1 MHRAD
6 GSGMQDASRLS
17 SGNTSREKCG
27 HRVEF
32 AIHTN
37 VSQGASNVRCSLC
50 STVTQV
56 PSAASE
62 TAQLDCQGCHTRL
75 IYARGASSVQCS
87 VCHAVNIATQGES
100 TKEPADVF
108 CHDLKFH
115 VNQLR
120 FSQSTRFRIVYMR
133 GVRYFADV
141 RVQCSV
147 RKMHRLQLR
156 HFCYPNQKC

>member
-108 CHDLKFH
+108 CHDLKSH

-120 FSQSTRFRIVYMR
+120 FSQSTRFRTVHHAR
-133 GVRYFADV
+133 GAVFR
-141 RVQCSV
+141 
-147 RKMHRLQLR
+147 
-156 HFCYPNQKC
+156 